1 MMVGD
6 GQHVRQFPEYL
17 PGNDRYVVRSEIRP
31 GNGRTLGIKIGQQH
45 GLASPLRSH
54 CHVRA
59 QCILSGS
66 ARLRDKGDN
75 IHAHIFY
82 SKRSM
87 FMPAHQ
93 NTKITAKPA
102 WKLTK
107 NNI

>member
-6 GQHVRQFPEYL
+6 GQHIRQLPGCL
-17 PGNDRYVVRSEIRP
+17 PGNGRYVVRTEIRP
-31 GNGRTLGIKIGQQH
+31 GNGRTLGIKIGQQR

-66 ARLRDKGDN
+66 AFLSDKGDN
-75 IHAHIFY
+75 IHAQIFY

-87 FMPAHQ
+87 YRPAHQ
-93 NTKITAKPA
+93 NTEIIAKPA